1 MSPYNEAGIG
11 WKGTGATAQT
21 SKAGAD
27 LVAAT
32 APRMEDRCEGYI
44 RAHGPSSPEEVAA
57 GIAMPGERLLL
68 TSVRARICGLRAKG
82 RVVATDERGL
92 GESGKVKVIKWRCAT
107 PEELSLHLA
116 RKAAED
122 EKGPNHAG

>member
-1 MSPYNEAGIG
+1 MTGYPDAPG
-11 WKGTGATAQT
+11 WKGTGVTAET

-27 LVAAT
+27 LVAPT
-32 APRMEDRCEGYI
+32 ASKMEDRCEAYI
-44 RAHGPSSPEEVAA
+44 RANGPSCPEEVTA

-82 RVVATDERGL
+82 RLIATDERGL
-92 GESGKVKVIKWRCAT
+92 GESGKVRVIKWRCAT
-107 PEELSLHLA
+107 ADELSLFLA